1 MTMPPWTAQVLLL
14 CALLQM
20 FLMINVGVQR
30 GRSGINAPA
39 MTGDDRL
46 ERAVRI
52 QMNTLEQFGIF
63 LPALL
68 VAGAYSSDVLC
79 GVLGGLW
86 LIGRVLYAVGYQ
98 HSPARRSLGFLI
110 SSLATVVLML
120 AAARE
125 MLRIWMAV
133 G

>member
-1 MTMPPWTAQVLLL
+1 MTIPPWTAHVLLA

-20 FLMINVGVQR
+20 FLMVNVGLQR
-30 GRSGINAPA
+30 RRSGIHAPA
-39 MTGDDRL
+39 MTGDGGL
-46 ERAVRI
+46 ERAIRI

-68 VAGAYSSDVLC
+68 VAGAYANDVLT
-79 GVLGGLW
+79 GALGGIW
-86 LIGRVLYAVGYQ
+86 LLGRVLYAVGYQ
-98 HSPARRSLGFLI
+98 HSPARRSLGFMI
-110 SSLATVVLML
+110 ASVATVILWL

-125 MLRIWMAV
+125 LLRIWMAV